1 MCGWRNGNVMKQ
13 LLEPRN
19 ESGKEMWKGKR
30 SMRNRVVVTG
40 MGAIT
45 PIGNSVDEFWNGLK
59 EKKVGIGPISVFDT
73 TDYKVK
79 LAAEVKGFEGKNYMD
94 PKTAKRMER
103 FSQFAVAASKEALE
117 DAGINMEKEEPYRVG
132 VCIGS
137 GIGSLQSIERE
148 YKKLLDKGPNRVNP
162 LLVPLMIGNMAAG
175 NVAIQFGLKG
185 KCFNVVTACA
195 TGTHS
200 IGEAFRSIQY
210 GEADVMV
217 AGGTEASITP
227 LSIAGFGALTAL
239 STSEDPLRAS
249 IPFDRERNGFV
260 MGEGAGVVVL
270 ESLEHAKA
278 RGAKIYGE
286 LVGYGATCDAY
297 HITSPAEDGSGAAKA
312 MEVAIEDAGIKPED
326 IDYVNAHGTGTHH
339 NDLFETKAI
348 KLALGQHAYEVSI
361 NSTKSMVGHLLGA
374 AGGVEFITCVK
385 SIEEGFIHATAGLE
399 TEDEDCD
406 LNYTKGEGVH
416 REIQYAISNSLG
428 FGGHNA
434 SLVVKKFEE

>member
-1 MCGWRNGNVMKQ
+1 
-13 LLEPRN
+13 
-19 ESGKEMWKGKR
+19 
-30 SMRNRVVVTG
+30 MRNRVVVTG

-79 LAAEVKGFEGKNYMD
+79 LAAEVKEFEGKNYMD

-239 STSEDPLRAS
+239 STSQDPLRAS
-249 IPFDRERNGFV
+249 IPFDKERNGFV

-348 KLALGQHAYEVSI
+348 KLALGQHAYEVSV

-385 SIEEGFIHATAGLE
+385 SIEEGFVHATAGLE

-434 SLVVKKFEE
+434 SLVVKKFEG

>member
-1 MCGWRNGNVMKQ
+1 MKQ

-117 DAGINMEKEEPYRVG
+117 DAGINMEKEEAYRVG

-249 IPFDRERNGFV
+249 IPFDKERNGFV